1 MAKSQDSTNTQETE
15 VFNKGLIKDYDD
27 IYFPEGTWSH
37 ARNATNN
44 TVGGDV
50 GIIGNEPATLFCA
63 QAPYT
68 IIGQIRITGD
78 YFAIFSTDD
87 TSSEIGLFKEGSCTY
102 STIVNDSCLNF
113 KKSNLIIGAAK
124 ENFDCSYQLYWVD
137 SLNPDRTLNIGD
149 VKLGPYDQPWPGV
162 PYICDS
168 KTNNVAT
175 NSNECFD
182 CQPTEPFQ
190 LDCEKIRLT
199 KIITIPCI
207 DIQKGQSGG
216 TLLNGSYYAAVAYSV
231 NKQRVTDYI
240 AQSII
245 QPLFDH
251 DNSSGSLEITID
263 NLDIK
268 NFDEFQLVIVSTI
281 NQQTSARVI
290 GYYNTKG
297 SQNISIDNIN
307 NSLPSVPVEL
317 LPLRSTYYEKSDG
330 LYVNGQYMLRTG
342 PKSRFDFN
350 YQPLA
355 NQIGTEWVIEEYK
368 PDYYKRGGNKTGYMR
383 DEQYAFWIRFVYN
396 TGEKSASYHIPGR
409 SKEIGHELES
419 DGETSLQTPG
429 LSTGD
434 NIELAQYNDQGGN
447 YDAPEI
453 WQMINT
459 AYVTYNEN
467 ISATSPVI
475 EGKIIAAGKMGY
487 WESTEK
493 YPDSK
498 PDVWNA
504 SIIGQPQFDLCG
516 KHIRHHK
523 MPSDLIADLTNGNIT
538 YNDSF
543 SRIRT
548 NNNKPIAIRL
558 LGVRFNNIK
567 CPVDNYGVP
576 IPGITGYE
584 ILRSSREG
592 NRTIIAKGIINNMRG
607 YTNTENEEVLY
618 QNYPYNYNGSDP
630 TITKVP
636 WQDGGNDPS
645 NLEWNKSSNF
655 ADICKKNIF
664 TFHSPETSFKN
675 PFLTAQ
681 ELKLYGEVGAL
692 GNIVGNFEE
701 SPLHPKHKLP
711 TDMTFFI
718 ALAVGIGIASK
729 SVRGKEI
736 KVVSPPQLFNAGI
749 SQGGQSGGAVSVGNV
764 AAPAAALIAN
774 LQYQLL
780 SNTIANTAASAIATD
795 PALNVLSVIQQIA
808 GFLGTQGLGTISNG
822 VSTNIEKPD
831 LSYTAPSLRTLS
843 GIITYSNYI
852 NEGTDATLDVILS
865 FNKFQ
870 QYALRYLS
878 HADLHKHSV
887 GNVIVGNSRR
897 YIRESGYLN
906 NQLQNFQ
913 TSSPTGTPLQS
924 VFENRTINNIFR
936 SKAVLLNLDSDIEY
950 TQGSDNSVQTVYTAK
965 VAGLLNNDTDLK
977 NFNTFKTTT
986 HSYYG
991 ALKIRLN
998 NQYGQLETVRQIPTG
1013 CTLLFD
1019 ETTST
1024 STSTSTPLVV
1034 VTPAIYGGDIYV
1046 GRYTEKNTFFYFYD
1060 WLYNQPDG
1068 TEFDYR
1074 LRSMINNPRF
1084 WADFTKFDTAEFI
1097 GNILDSIANI
1107 GSIQDISSI
1116 PSSLLSGLPSNRFN
1130 FDNDIFS
1137 STIPGLVSSFTDNAE
1152 QIPENILNLA
1162 LSSSQLDE
1170 LLALVQG
1177 GITLENVGNL
1187 LQSFIPIDGIVD
1199 QINAIQDL
1207 TNSTTQVA
1215 DSIIDV
1221 LEVLKNQL
1229 RLVKKYNYFYLFQSG
1244 VRDFFVE
1251 SEINIDLRDWGNN
1264 DAELYYDPYRNTNLK
1279 QLFDINVIKA
1289 GNYFKYD
1296 ISLSVSKVFN
1306 NFISWG
1312 NMQPRFYDAMVAETC
1327 YTYYPNRVIYSLPQQ
1342 DEGVKDYWQVF
1353 LANNYKDFTSRVT
1366 SIKQIGRNGALLLFE
1381 SQAPA
1386 QFLGVDTLQT
1396 GAGTKLTIGDGGL
1409 FSQPLQYLSNADAE
1423 FQHGSC
1429 QNRLSVTNT
1438 PMGVYF
1444 VSESQGKVFAVTGKG
1459 LEEIS
1464 AAAMR
1469 WWFNKYL
1476 PYQLTKDFPDYS
1488 FTDNP
1493 VIGIGCQSV
1502 FDNSNQILYFSKRD
1516 FRRRRDI
1523 TNTLTYA
1530 PQLGYNTF
1538 LVDDA
1543 LEVQLGNPDYFEDCS
1558 WTISYD
1564 PKNQMWISF
1573 HDWIPEIAISSK
1585 NYFLSSKT
1593 NTDGTC
1599 GIWRHNDRTD
1609 LFANYYGIDYPFEI
1623 EYIASTG
1630 QIVNTLKSIEY
1641 DLECYTY
1648 DIDGIDMY
1656 HVLDFNFDH
1665 AVVHNTEQVSGVL
1678 NLNLAPK
1685 GNPIVALQY
1694 PVINPTSID
1703 ILYDKV
1709 EQKYRFNQFW
1719 DITRDRGEFTY
1730 PNVQQPIWNTELNGY
1745 KRQLNINNL
1754 DYQKPSFERKK
1765 FRHYTSH
1772 ILLYRNISGPVKML
1786 FKLTNNKDQYSPR

>member
-50 GIIGNEPATLFCA
+50 GIIGNEPATLFCT

-68 IIGQIRITGD
+68 IIGQIRISGD

-87 TSSEIGLFKEGSCTY
+87 TNSEIGLFRDGSCTY
-102 STIVNDSCLNF
+102 TTIVNDSCLSF
-113 KKSNLIIGAAK
+113 KKSNLIIGVSK
-124 ENFDCSYQLYWVD
+124 ENFDCSFQLYWSD
-137 SLNPDRTLNIGD
+137 GLNPDRTMNIGD
-149 VKLGPYDQPWPGV
+149 IRIGPFEQPWPGV
-162 PYICDS
+162 PYVCEDVNLS
-168 KTNNVAT
+168 ESCV
-175 NSNECFD
+175 D
-182 CQPTEPFQ
+182 CQPKLPYT
-190 LDCEKIRLT
+190 LDCELIRLS
-199 KIITIPCI
+199 KLMSIPCVTI
-207 DIQKGQSGG
+207 AKGAAGG
-216 TLLNGSYYAAVAYSV
+216 TLQNGSYYAVVAYTI
-231 NKQRVTDYI
+231 NNQRYSDYFNPSNVQ
-240 AQSII
+240 A
-245 QPLFDH
+245 LFDH
-251 DNSSGSLEITID
+251 DNLSGSLEITVD
-263 NLDIK
+263 NLDSR
-268 NFDEFQLVIVSTI
+268 NFEEFELVIVRTV
-281 NQQTSARVI
+281 NQQTSAKRI
-290 GYYNTKG
+290 GYYNTSG
-297 SQNISIDNIN
+297 PITISIDYIN
-307 NSLPSVPVEL
+307 EALPSVPIEYI
-317 LPLRSTYYEKSDG
+317 PLRGPVYDKSDG
-330 LYVNGQYMLRTG
+330 IYVNGQYMLRTG
-342 PKSRFDFN
+342 PKGKFDFN

-355 NQIGTEWVIEEYK
+355 NQIQTEWVMVEEA
-368 PDYYKRGGNKTGYMR
+368 PDYYRKGGSDTGYMR

-396 TGEKSASYHIPGR
+396 TGDKSSSYHIPGR
-409 SKEIGHELES
+409 AKEEGHELEGGS
-419 DGETSLQTPG
+419 DITPLAQG
-429 LSTGD
+429 NGD
-434 NIELAQYNDQGGN
+434 NVEYAQFLDQGGE
-447 YDAPEI
+447 YQAPAVWES
-453 WQMINT
+453 INT
-459 AYVTYNEN
+459 AYTNSVAIPDN
-467 ISATSPVI
+467 APLVK
-475 EGKIIAAGKMGY
+475 GAVVGVGKMGY
-487 WESTEK
+487 WESSEK
-493 YPDSK
+493 YPNNR
-498 PDVWNA
+498 PDIW
-504 SIIGQPQFDLCG
+504 GELCG
-516 KHIRHHK
+516 KPIRHHK
-523 MPSDLIADLTNGNIT
+523 MPADILNIT
-538 YNDSF
+538 KDNPSGIEGF
-543 SRIRT
+543 SRVRVDGNT
-548 NNNKPIAIRL
+548 PKAIRI
-558 LGVRFNNIK
+558 LGVKFSNIP
-567 CPVDNYGVP
+567 CPIDNYGNPVT
-576 IPGITGYE
+576 GIVGYE

-592 NRTIIAKGIINNMRG
+592 NKTVVAKGIINNLRG
-607 YTNTENEEVLY
+607 YRDPNDPTATHIRY
-618 QNYPYNYNGSDP
+618 QNYPYNYTGPDP
-630 TITKVP
+630 TLTAIP
-636 WQDGGNDPS
+636 WTESIG
-645 NLEWNKSSNF
+645 WNNANNRLNF
-655 ADICKKNIF
+655 VDYDKY
-664 TFHSPETSFKN
+664 TFHSPDTQFKN
-675 PFLTAQ
+675 PFLSAQ
-681 ELKLYGEVGAL
+681 ELRLYGEVGNQSNVD
-692 GNIVGNFEE
+692 GYFDEVDG
-701 SPLHPKHKLP
+701 HPKEKLLR
-711 TDMTFFI
+711 DLAFLVSGIIGVAI
-718 ALAVGIGIASK
+718 AGTA
-729 SVRGKEI
+729 VRGKETKII
-736 KVVSPPQLFNAGI
+736 KPTASFNPGVSGGGGSGGVTSVSAPLSEGASTAQLAYSAAENTVANTLGIVYSSSDAALGAYREALGYLDGLMTVAAGGMGSELTYSYQGTEI
-749 SQGGQSGGAVSVGNV
+749 SQM
-764 AAPAAALIAN
+764 
-774 LQYQLL
+774 
-780 SNTIANTAASAIATD
+780 D
-795 PALNVLSVIQQIA
+795 PILKIIA
-808 GFLGTQGLGTISNG
+808 GTM
-822 VSTNIEKPD
+822 
-831 LSYTAPSLRTLS
+831 
-843 GIITYSNYI
+843 TYANYI
-852 NEGTDATLDVILS
+852 TEGTDRMLDIIFGFSKYRQFVLAY
-865 FNKFQ
+865 Q
-870 QYALRYLS
+870 S
-878 HADLHKHSV
+878 HANLLKHNKGAV
-887 GNVIVGNSRR
+887 TVGNSRR
-897 YIRESGYLN
+897 YITESGYLE
-906 NQLQNFQ
+906 NQLQDFGNFK
-913 TSSPTGTPLQS
+913 
-924 VFENRTINNIFR
+924 INNIYR
-936 SKAVLLNLDSDIEY
+936 GRAVALDLNSDIAA
-950 TQGSDNSVQTVYTAK
+950 TAGTDNTLQCVSTAIS
-965 VAGLLNNDTDLK
+965 NDLIENTPSHHFD
-977 NFNTFKTTT
+977 TFKTTT
-986 HSYYG
+986 HSYYAG
-991 ALKIRLN
+991 LKIRLR
-998 NQYGQLETVRQIPTG
+998 NQYGQLQSVRQITTG
-1013 CTLLFD
+1013 CMAKMPIITA
-1019 ETTST
+1019 TTDPSQNLPN
-1024 STSTSTPLVV
+1024 SP
-1034 VTPAIYGGDIYV
+1034 IIFGGDIYI

-1074 LRSMINNPRF
+1074 LRTMVANPRF
-1084 WADFTKFDTAEFI
+1084 WADFTRFDTNQFVTGLLNTVSEMGSVLAGGLTNLFPLSGFI
-1097 GNILDSIANI
+1097 DDMMNAIA
-1107 GSIQDISSI
+1107 SIQDAF
-1116 PSSLLSGLPSNRFN
+1116 PSGNSNL
-1130 FDNDIFS
+1130 DLD
-1137 STIPGLVSSFTDNAE
+1137 LV
-1152 QIPENILNLA
+1152 
-1162 LSSSQLDE
+1162 
-1170 LLALVQG
+1170 
-1177 GITLENVGNL
+1177 
-1187 LQSFIPIDGIVD
+1187 
-1199 QINAIQDL
+1199 
-1207 TNSTTQVA
+1207 TNSTELLNVNLGQLANSFNLTKK
-1215 DSIIDV
+1215 DV
-1221 LEVLKNQL
+1221 
-1229 RLVKKYNYFYLFQSG
+1229 YMYLFQSG

-1251 SEINIDLRDWGNN
+1251 SEINVDLRDWGT
-1264 DAELYYDPYRNTNLK
+1264 DVSERHYDPYRFTNLRE
-1279 QLFDINVIKA
+1279 LFGTDIIKS

-1296 ISLSVSKVFN
+1296 ISLSNSRVFN

-1312 NMQPRFYDAMVAETC
+1312 NMQTRYYNPIVAETC
-1327 YTYYPNRVIYSLPQQ
+1327 YVYFPNRVIYSLPQQ

-1366 SIKQIGRNGALLLFE
+1366 SVKQINKNGALLLFA

-1386 QFLGVDTLQT
+1386 QFLGIDTLQT